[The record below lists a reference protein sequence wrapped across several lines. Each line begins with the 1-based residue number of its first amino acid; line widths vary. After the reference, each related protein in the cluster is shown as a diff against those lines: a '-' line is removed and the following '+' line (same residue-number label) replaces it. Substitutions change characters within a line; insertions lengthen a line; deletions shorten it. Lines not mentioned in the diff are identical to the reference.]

1 MAKLGKGSIDGQGSF
16 ATSSTLSQLV
26 AYRKVIAST
35 YVIATE
41 SDFELKLNI
50 PLLVSTKIDGELWF
64 LLFEK
69 EWLLVSSTGKK
80 ISGAIEIIA
89 AASALDKE
97 SIYAGEL
104 FLIKA
109 GRSRVADLAVL
120 LAQGEKA
127 ETKSLA
133 FGIFDIVSSPTLS
146 AIGTPYPQRFEE
158 LAKLKKTENLFV
170 VETTATASAKEVA
183 DIFSRNVVDSG
194 SEGLVA
200 RSQDGRTFKIKPT
213 KEIDAAIIGFTER
226 RGQDG
231 TVMVRSLLFGV
242 LKEDGHW
249 IPISTTG
256 NVGDNQVRTE
266 LYARLK
272 PNVRPSSYRRT
283 SESSGVLY
291 QLVDPTIVVE
301 AKCLDLQMEDSQG
314 RAIRHPK
321 LSLTETGWRVAGW
334 ANSAAVHNSSLIRIR
349 EDKSPNFSDVG
360 WDQITRHL
368 PVDESSEEIALA
380 ASEIVR
386 RQVWTKESGEKV
398 DVRKLV
404 VWKTNKVAAG
414 FPAYVV
420 HWTDYSATRKS
431 PLDRE
436 VRLAPNEIEAMKIAE
451 SMIAENVK
459 KGWSERTS

>member
-1 MAKLGKGSIDGQGSF
+1 MAKLGKGTIDGQGSF
-16 ATSSTLSQLV
+16 TTSSTLSQLV
-26 AYRKVIAST
+26 AYRKVVAST

-104 FLIKA
+104 FFIKER
-109 GRSRVADLAVL
+109 RSRVADLAVL

-127 ETKSLA
+127 ETKLLA

-146 AIGTPYPQRFEE
+146 AIGTPYPQRFDE

-170 VETTATASAKEVA
+170 VETTATTSAKEVA
-183 DIFSRNVVDSG
+183 DIFRRNVVESG

-231 TVMVRSLLFGV
+231 SVMVRSLLLG
-242 LKEDGHW
+242 
-249 IPISTTG
+249 
-256 NVGDNQVRTE
+256 
-266 LYARLK
+266 Y
-272 PNVRPSSYRRT
+272 
-283 SESSGVLY
+283 
-291 QLVDPTIVVE
+291 
-301 AKCLDLQMEDSQG
+301 
-314 RAIRHPK
+314 
-321 LSLTETGWRVAGW
+321 
-334 ANSAAVHNSSLIRIR
+334 
-349 EDKSPNFSDVG
+349 
-360 WDQITRHL
+360 
-368 PVDESSEEIALA
+368 
-380 ASEIVR
+380 
-386 RQVWTKESGEKV
+386 
-398 DVRKLV
+398 
-404 VWKTNKVAAG
+404 
-414 FPAYVV
+414 
-420 HWTDYSATRKS
+420 
-431 PLDRE
+431 
-436 VRLAPNEIEAMKIAE
+436 
-451 SMIAENVK
+451 
-459 KGWSERTS
+459 